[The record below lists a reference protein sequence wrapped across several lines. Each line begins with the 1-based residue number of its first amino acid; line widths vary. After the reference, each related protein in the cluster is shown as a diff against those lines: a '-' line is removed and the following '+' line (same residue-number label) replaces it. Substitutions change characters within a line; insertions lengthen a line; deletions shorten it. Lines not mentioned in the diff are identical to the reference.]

1 MTVASIA
8 LLGIAGLVAGSL
20 NAVAGGGSLVSFPA
34 LLATGLGGVSANVTN
49 TVALWP
55 GYVGGAL
62 GYRHELSTDR
72 RTVVPLGLTSLVG
85 AAGGCILLLTTS
97 AAVFSALVP
106 WLVLGG
112 TALFAIQ
119 PLLTARLRATTERRA
134 AAGGGPGPL
143 AHAGVLLASVYGA
156 YFGAGLGIML
166 LAVLG
171 SLLPLDLQRV
181 NGIKNALSTT
191 INTVAMLAFA
201 VLGPVYWPAVLVM
214 ASASLLGGVAGAR
227 VAKRLP
233 ARGLRG
239 FVVAFGVV
247 VGVALLLR

>member
-1 MTVASIA
+1 MTVGSVT
-8 LLGIAGLVAGSL
+8 LLVLAGLVAGSL

-34 LLATGLGGVSANVTN
+34 LLATGLSGVSANVTN

-62 GYRHELSTDR
+62 GYRRELTTDR
-72 RTVVPLGLTSLVG
+72 RTVVPLAVTSVVG
-85 AAGGCILLLTTS
+85 AAGGCVLLLTTP
-97 AAVFSALVP
+97 AAVFTAVVP

-112 TALFAIQ
+112 TALFAVQ
-119 PLLTARLRATTERRA
+119 PPLTARMRGSVEGRSA
-134 AAGGGPGPL
+134 AADGPGPI

-156 YFGAGLGIML
+156 YFGAGVGIML

-171 SLLPLDLQRV
+171 TLLPVDLQRA
-181 NGIKNALSTT
+181 NGIKNALSTA

-201 VLGPVYWPAVLVM
+201 VLGPVDWAAVLVM
-214 ASASLLGGVAGAR
+214 ASASLIGGVAGAR

-233 ARGLRG
+233 ARGLRA
-239 FVVAFGVV
+239 FVIAFGAV

>member
-1 MTVASIA
+1 MV
-8 LLGIAGLVAGSL
+8 AGLVAGSL

-49 TVALWP
+49 TVSLWP

-62 GYRHELSTDR
+62 GYRRELTTDR
-72 RTVVPLGLTSLVG
+72 RTVVPLAITSLVG
-85 AAGGCILLLTTS
+85 AAGGCVLLLTTPAS
-97 AAVFSALVP
+97 VFTALVP

-112 TALFAIQ
+112 TALFALQ
-119 PLLTARLRATTERRA
+119 PVLTARVRAATERRSSTGDA
-134 AAGGGPGPL
+134 PGAV
-143 AHAGVLLASVYGA
+143 AHAGVLFASVYGA

-201 VLGPVYWPAVLVM
+201 VLGPVHWEAVLVM

-233 ARGLRG
+233 ARALRS
-239 FVVAFGVV
+239 FVVVFGLV
-247 VGVALLLR
+247 VGVTLLLH